1 MDDVLERIGDIDTLD
16 DAARAE
22 AWVSGLFGELR
33 DASLDAGREVDA
45 LGIELLAEL
54 ESRVEPAALSIALVA
69 ERYPE
74 DELRLAATHTRGV
87 LEDQDV
93 IRPGWAADLGHQRAL
108 KAWSVIST
116 RGNRAVVLE
125 YGWTDAVDHTLL
137 VEIDEVGRLADLQ
150 VGPAGMVDAL
160 HDVAAEGD
168 DDSALDVTVEELPL
182 TEAAGLVLTAF
193 EAEPL
198 GSTDGLV
205 MNHLMA
211 ATRLD
216 LESSIHLI
224 GRPTMPTTTIDR
236 PARDADAD
244 TEAARVVISA
254 LRNRVGAAAPEDLVA
269 RAAGSLRAAHDEL
282 DPDVVAL
289 LRVAGVTDPS
299 ALDDPTLVMAVAGGY
314 AAPFD
319 LSDHPADERA
329 VILALEWAD
338 WLGAVIE
345 LVRSGPGT
353 AVEPE
358 TLVQFINR
366 CPEVTSSV
374 SKRDAPRVAWAFTC
388 ALHAWERSG
397 AIDADGALSV
407 FGAWLLP
414 RALVHAWGG
423 TFDSVD

>member
-1 MDDVLERIGDIDTLD
+1 MDDVIERIGDIDALD

-54 ESRVEPAALSIALVA
+54 ERHIRTAALSIALVA

-74 DELRLAATHTRGV
+74 DELRLAASHTTGI
-87 LEDQDV
+87 LEDHDV
-93 IRPGWAADLGHQRAL
+93 SRPQWAADLGHQRAL

-116 RGNRAVVLE
+116 KGNRAVVLE
-125 YGWTDAVDHTLL
+125 YGWTDTVDHTLL

-168 DDSALDVTVEELPL
+168 DDSMLDVTVAELPL

-224 GRPTMPTTTIDR
+224 GRPVTASAVER
-236 PARDADAD
+236 PPRDADAD
-244 TEAARVVISA
+244 AEAARVVISA
-254 LRNRVGAAAPEDLVA
+254 LRREVGAPAPEALVA
-269 RAAGSLRAAHDEL
+269 QAAGSLRSGLDES
-282 DPDVVAL
+282 DPDVVAIF
-289 LRVAGVTDPS
+289 RVAGVSDAS
-299 ALDDPTLVMAVAGGY
+299 GLDDVSLLTAAAGGY

-319 LSDHPADERA
+319 LRDHPADERA
-329 VILALEWAD
+329 VILTLEWAD

-345 LVRSGPGT
+345 LVRAGPGT
-353 AVEPE
+353 AVEPD

-388 ALHAWERSG
+388 VLHAWERTG
-397 AIDADGALSV
+397 VIEPDGTLGV
-407 FGAWLLP
+407 LGAWLLP
-414 RALVHAWGG
+414 RALVRAWGG
-423 TFDSVD
+423 AFDAPA